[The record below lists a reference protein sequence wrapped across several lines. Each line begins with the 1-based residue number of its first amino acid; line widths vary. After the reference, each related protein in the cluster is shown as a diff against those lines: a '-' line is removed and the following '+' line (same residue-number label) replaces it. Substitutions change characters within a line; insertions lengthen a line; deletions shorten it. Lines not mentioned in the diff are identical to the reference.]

1 MRFLAKNKG
10 ERMAKYKF
18 DHIHLMSPD
27 PAKTAEFYQKMFGAT
42 PGEPYDTGKGNMML
56 SLDLGGVTVLISKTN
71 DEKKYGLAH
80 FGMSTPHL
88 QKAVD
93 ELKTKNVKFP
103 MEVTKIHPKLT
114 ISFLEAPDNMRV
126 ELSESE
132 K

>member
-1 MRFLAKNKG
+1 MS
-10 ERMAKYKF
+10 KYKF

-27 PAKTAEFYQKMFGAT
+27 PAKTAEFYQKTFGAT
-42 PGEPYDTGKGNMML
+42 MGESFDTGNGNAML
-56 SLDLGGVTVLISKTN
+56 SLNLGGVTVLISKTN

-93 ELKTKNVKFP
+93 ELKAKDVKFP
-103 MEVTKIHPKLT
+103 MEITKIHPKLT